1 MPTLG
6 YRKDLGSR
14 TYPVSFSL
22 PGYIM
27 EALDKELEAT
37 GESGRSKL
45 LVKIINFWL
54 DHKDDDRPSDLIE
67 EDLDRFRSFVR

>member
-6 YRKDLGSR
+6 YRKDLESR

-37 GESGRSKL
+37 GESSRSKL

-54 DHKDDDRPSDLIE
+54 DHKDDDRP
-67 EDLDRFRSFVR
+67 

>member
-6 YRKDLGSR
+6 YRKDLESR

-22 PGYIM
+22 PGYILD
-27 EALDKELEAT
+27 ALDKELAAT
-37 GESGRSKL
+37 GETSRSKL
-45 LVKIINFWL
+45 LVKIINYWL
-54 DHKDDDRPSDLIE
+54 EHKNDDRPSDLIE